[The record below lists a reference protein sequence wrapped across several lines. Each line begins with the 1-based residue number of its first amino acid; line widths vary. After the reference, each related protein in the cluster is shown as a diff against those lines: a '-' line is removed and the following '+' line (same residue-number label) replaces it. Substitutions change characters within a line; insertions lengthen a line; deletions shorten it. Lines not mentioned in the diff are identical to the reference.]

1 MSIPQNITRQHIIQ
15 AMKRIDAEDV
25 PRINESR
32 KYDLAYNGRKYP
44 SKYTI
49 SLANVL
55 PNKQELPVAVF
66 FGGNEANNFLIA
78 RDFTVC
84 DKKSGKP
91 AKPEPI
97 SEDGESSFPE
107 GKAKYQRHRRY
118 ERDSRIARLAKSKR
132 MQEKKSL
139 GCDACGF
146 CFQKKYGAREA
157 GFIEALHNLPVSQ
170 LGARQRTKI
179 SDIALVCSNC
189 HRMLHRANPWLSVDA
204 LKAIIV
210 KNKSERA

>member
-15 AMKRIDAEDV
+15 AMKRIDVEGV
-25 PRINESR
+25 PRGNKSTG
-32 KYDLAYNGRKYP
+32 YDLNYNDRKYP
-44 SKYTI
+44 PKYTI
-49 SLANVL
+49 SLANAL
-55 PNKQELPVAVF
+55 PNKEEFPVADF
-66 FGGNEANNFLIA
+66 NGGKEANNFLIA
-78 RDFTVC
+78 RDFIVC

-91 AKPEPI
+91 VKPEPI
-97 SEDGESSFPE
+97 SEDDESSFPE

-146 CFQKKYGAREA
+146 CFQKKYGARGA
-157 GFIEALHNLPVSQ
+157 GFIEAHHNLPVSQ

-210 KNKSERA
+210 KSKSGRA